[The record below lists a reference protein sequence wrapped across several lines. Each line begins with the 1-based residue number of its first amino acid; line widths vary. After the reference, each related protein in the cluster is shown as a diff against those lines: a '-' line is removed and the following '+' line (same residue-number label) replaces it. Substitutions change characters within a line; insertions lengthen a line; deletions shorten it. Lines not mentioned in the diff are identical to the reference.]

1 MVDYDNS
8 GVLFKNDKRTNE
20 LSPEYTGNITVNG
33 EKLRLAAW
41 VKEKDGRKYFSLK
54 ISEQTEMKNQSQRKV
69 EFDDEIPF

>member
-20 LSPEYTGNITVNG
+20 RSPEYTGNITVNG

-54 ISEQTEMKNQSQRKV
+54 ISEQTEMKNQSQRKF